1 MRSVTSATWSASS
14 PERWASAIARLY
26 AGVLFSSSRRVGGLI
41 FLATLLT
48 PRAGALGLVAV
59 ISAALSARCA
69 GLVSDVRQLSAY
81 GYSALYLGLGASQ
94 TFLHPLP
101 ACTLATLG
109 ATASVFLGA
118 GIGHWTGRV
127 GLPALSLPFLIV
139 YSGAL
144 AAGRVLGADWTAVAL
159 PSALDAQWVG
169 PLVLSLRA
177 LAGLV
182 WSPEPLA
189 GLLVLAALALHGR
202 VALLLTALALCAPLA
217 LERVLALEASHVLL
231 GALVNSV
238 LAALGLGCCWFAP
251 SLLSFARAGL
261 GVLLC
266 TVLTASLAD
275 PLGRLGIAT
284 LSLPFNLSVFVVLLA
299 ARQSPRRSVQAGAQ
313 PTHARA
319 SFLRSRA
326 EQPRASTQL
335 PAVPAL
341 AAAVGSEFSKEK
353 P

>member
-1 MRSVTSATWSASS
+1 MRLAASATWSARSL
-14 PERWASAIARLY
+14 PLWASAVARLY

-48 PRAGALGLVAV
+48 PRAGALGLAAV
-59 ISAALSARCA
+59 LSAALSARCA
-69 GLVSDVRQLSAY
+69 GLVGDVKQLSAY

-118 GIGHWTGRV
+118 GIGHWTGRI

-144 AAGRVLGADWTAVAL
+144 AAGRVLGADWTVVA
-159 PSALDAQWVG
+159 STSGLDVQWVK
-169 PLVLSLRA
+169 PLALCLHA

-189 GLLVLAALALHGR
+189 GLLVLVALVLHGR
-202 VALLLTALALCAPLA
+202 VALLLAALALCAPLA
-217 LERVLALEASHVLL
+217 LDRVLALDAQHVLL
-231 GALVNSV
+231 GALVNGV
-238 LAALGLGCCWFAP
+238 LAALGLGCCWFTP
-251 SLLSFARAGL
+251 SLLSFVRAGL
-261 GVLLC
+261 GVFLC

-284 LSLPFNLSVFVVLLA
+284 LSLPFNLSVFLMLLA
-299 ARQSPRRSVQAGAQ
+299 TRQSPRRSVQAGAQ
-313 PTHARA
+313 PLHARA
-319 SFLRSRA
+319 SF
-326 EQPRASTQL
+326 QL

-341 AAAVGSEFSKEK
+341 AAAVGSEFRKEK